1 MIGKKPSDTW
11 QANMLH
17 YFVFEFEP
25 DEPDTTGRSYALF
38 TMRWDDDDPVSA
50 LIITADDTGEQKKVV
65 NLRDRTPR

>member
-1 MIGKKPSDTW
+1 M
-11 QANMLH
+11 
-17 YFVFEFEP
+17 FEFEP

-65 NLRDRTPR
+65 NLRDRPPR